1 YSMTGGASAINQ
13 DICPFMLAEGNKAEV
28 RTLNATGLKRK
39 GFTPEEMSNIKSAYK
54 LIFRSKLPLK
64 DVISQLEREY
74 AEDKNIKIILD
85 FIAISTKNRGLAR

>member
-64 DVISQLEREY
+64 DVISQLERDY
-74 AEDKNIKIILD
+74 SGDKNIKIILD